1 MPPLALS
8 VLHDWRHFFFLLA
21 FDLAETVILVV
32 AKLFVLL
39 SKHVVIHKIHDS

>member
-1 MPPLALS
+1 MTGG
-8 VLHDWRHFFFLLA
+8 FFFLLLA
-21 FDLAETVILVV
+21 FDLTETVIPLV